1 MVIQRKPPRHP
12 GSGPSCLV
20 VLIVLAAFGLGVYV
34 VGNAD
39 QVRDVIIPTPTPEP
53 TRSAAEFA
61 TSAALYERD
70 GEYEN
75 AVESYERAIDLD
87 STNINYYM
95 KLIDLL
101 ITIGRAED
109 ALRRAE
115 QVMVIA
121 SDRPEVWVALSS
133 AHLANASRLEETG
146 DPVGADLEYQETI
159 NAAVQATDL
168 NPNLAEGYAYM
179 AEALV
184 ALGPERFDE
193 ALDNA
198 SLAVDLAPESAV
210 TRRAM
215 ALVYEMRGLYDNA
228 IQEYLTALDN
238 DPSQVDLR
246 IDLAYLYFFTDRRQQ
261 AILTL
266 QEVLEM
272 DPSSAAA
279 YDGLAYFYFILGQ
292 YPRAEENAVQAVQ
305 LDPEMTRARAHLGA
319 AYFQQSKYDTA
330 IEELSLAVASYD
342 DVSTSNATYFNMLGR
357 AYYYQ
362 NRCDDAE
369 PYFQRVLNAAPD
381 EIAVSQAQEG
391 MDLCREQQLQGSN

>member
-1 MVIQRKPPRHP
+1 MIIQRKPPRHP

-20 VLIVLAAFGLGVYV
+20 VLLVLSAFGLGMYV

-39 QVRDVIIPTPTPEP
+39 QVRDVIIPTATPEP
-53 TRSAAEFA
+53 TRSAAEYA

-75 AVESYERAIDLD
+75 AVEAYEQAITLD
-87 STNINYYM
+87 SSNINFYM

-101 ITIGRAED
+101 ITIGRPED

-115 QVMVIA
+115 QAMVIA
-121 SDRPEVWVALSS
+121 SERPEVWVALAS
-133 AHLANASRLEETG
+133 AHLANANRLNETG
-146 DPVGADLEYQETI
+146 DPAGSELEYQETV
-159 NAAVQATDL
+159 NAAVQATEL

-179 AEALV
+179 AQALV

-193 ALDNA
+193 ALENA
-198 SLAVDLAPESAV
+198 SLAVDLAPDSAV

-238 DPSQVDLR
+238 DPTQVDLR
-246 IDLAYLYFFTDRRQQ
+246 TNLAYLYFFTDRRQQ
-261 AILTL
+261 AILAL
-266 QEVLEM
+266 QEVLEI
-272 DPSSAAA
+272 DPNNAAA

-292 YPRAEENAVQAVQ
+292 YPRAEESAFQAVQ
-305 LDPEMTRARAHLGA
+305 LDPDMTRARAHLGA

-330 IEELSLAVASYD
+330 IEELSIAIAAYD

-362 NRCDDAE
+362 NRCDEAT
-369 PYFQRVLNAAPD
+369 PFFQRVRTANPD
-381 EIAVSQAQEG
+381 EFAVAQAEEG
-391 MDLCREQQLQGSN
+391 LELCRQQQLQGNN

>member
-20 VLIVLAAFGLGVYV
+20 VLLVLAAFGLGMV
-34 VGNAD
+34 VVSNAD
-39 QVRDVIIPTPTPEP
+39 QVRDVIVPTATPEP
-53 TRSAAEFA
+53 TRSAAEHA

-75 AVESYERAIDLD
+75 AVEAYERAIDLD
-87 STNINYYM
+87 SSNINYFM

-101 ITIGRAED
+101 ITIGQPED

-115 QVMVIA
+115 QAMVIA
-121 SDRPEVWVALSS
+121 SERPEVWVALAS
-133 AHLANASRLEETG
+133 AHLANANRLSETG
-146 DPVGADLEYQETI
+146 DPAGADLEYQETI
-159 NAAVQATDL
+159 NAAVQATEL

-179 AEALV
+179 AQALV

-198 SLAVDLAPESAV
+198 TLAVDLAPNSPA
-210 TRRAM
+210 TRRAL
-215 ALVYEMRGLYDNA
+215 ALVYENRGLYDNA
-228 IQEYLTALDN
+228 IQEYLIALDN
-238 DPSQVDLR
+238 DPTLVDLR
-246 IDLAYLYFFTDRRQQ
+246 TDLAYLYFFTDRRQQ

-266 QEVLEM
+266 QEVLEV
-272 DPSSAAA
+272 DPNNAAA

-292 YPRAEENAVQAVQ
+292 YPRAEENAFQAVQ
-305 LDPEMTRARAHLGA
+305 LDPDMTRARAHLGA

-330 IEELSLAVASYD
+330 IEELNVAVAAYD
-342 DVSTSNATYFNMLGR
+342 SVSTANATYFNMLGR

-369 PYFQRVLNAAPD
+369 PYFRQVLNAAPD
-381 EIAVSQAQEG
+381 EVAVSQAEEG
-391 MDLCREQQLQGSN
+391 MELCRQQELSGQ

>member
-20 VLIVLAAFGLGVYV
+20 VLLVLAAFGLGMV
-34 VGNAD
+34 VVSNAD
-39 QVRDVIIPTPTPEP
+39 QVRDVIVPTATPEP
-53 TRSAAEFA
+53 TRSAAEHA

-75 AVESYERAIDLD
+75 AVEAYERAIALD
-87 STNINYYM
+87 SSNINYFM

-101 ITIGRAED
+101 ITIGRPED

-115 QVMVIA
+115 QAMVIA
-121 SDRPEVWVALSS
+121 SERPEVWVALSS
-133 AHLANASRLEETG
+133 AHLANASRLGETG
-146 DPVGADLEYQETI
+146 DPAGADLEYQETI
-159 NAAVQATDL
+159 NAALQATEL

-193 ALDNA
+193 ALENA

-228 IQEYLTALDN
+228 IQEYLIALDN
-238 DPSQVDLR
+238 DPTLVDLR
-246 IDLAYLYFFTDRRQQ
+246 TNLAYLYFFTDRRQQ
-261 AILTL
+261 AILAL

-272 DPSSAAA
+272 DPTNAAA

-292 YPRAEENAVQAVQ
+292 YPRAEENAYQAVQ
-305 LDPEMTRARAHLGA
+305 LDPDMTRARAHLGA

-330 IEELSLAVASYD
+330 IEELTAAVSAYD
-342 DVSTSNATYFNMLGR
+342 NVSTANATYFNMLGR

-362 NRCDDAE
+362 NRCDEAT
-369 PYFQRVLNAAPD
+369 PYFQRVLSASPD
-381 EIAVSQAQEG
+381 EVAMSQAEEG
-391 MDLCREQQLQGSN
+391 LELCRQQQFTGQ

>member
-20 VLIVLAAFGLGVYV
+20 VLLILSAFGLGMYV

-39 QVRDVIIPTPTPEP
+39 QVRDVIIPTATPEP
-53 TRSAAEFA
+53 TRSAAEYA

-75 AVESYERAIDLD
+75 AVGAYEQAIALD
-87 STNINYYM
+87 SSNINYYM

-101 ITIGRAED
+101 ITIGRSED
-109 ALRRAE
+109 ALLRAE
-115 QVMVIA
+115 QAMVIA
-121 SDRPEVWVALSS
+121 SEQPEVWVALS
-133 AHLANASRLEETG
+133 AARLANANRLNETG
-146 DPVGADLEYQETI
+146 DPAGAELQYQETV

-179 AEALV
+179 AQALV

-193 ALDNA
+193 ALNNA
-198 SLAVDLAPESAV
+198 SLAVDLAPNSPVA
-210 TRRAM
+210 RKAM
-215 ALVYEMRGLYDNA
+215 ARVYEMRGLYDNA

-238 DPSQVDLR
+238 DPTLVDMR
-246 IDLAYLYFFTDRRQQ
+246 TDLAYLYFFTDRRQQ
-261 AILTL
+261 AILAL
-266 QEVLEM
+266 QEVLTM
-272 DPSSAAA
+272 DPSNAAA

-292 YPRAEENAVQAVQ
+292 YPRAEENAFQAVQ
-305 LDPEMTRARAHLGA
+305 LDPAMTRARAHLGA

-330 IEELSLAVASYD
+330 IEELSIAVAAYD
-342 DVSTSNATYFNMLGR
+342 SVSTSNATYFNMLGR

-362 NRCDDAE
+362 NRCEEAT
-369 PYFQRVLNAAPD
+369 PYFQRVIAANPD
-381 EIAVSQAQEG
+381 AFAIAQAEEG
-391 MDLCREQQLQGSN
+391 LELCRQQQLQGIN